1 MSILAEPMPS
11 RELLLLDTIT
21 AIDASCA
28 GAVIVSG
35 SHGGVSSSGFVERAA
50 PRPHAVF
57 FNDAGVGKDR
67 AGIVAL
73 ERLEALGVACAT
85 YSHDSARIGDAAD
98 GYENG
103 VVTHANAGARRAGVG
118 PGQRVREAA
127 RSLGAR
133 GLPGRLAGGH

>member
-1 MSILAEPMPS
+1 MPS
-11 RELLLLDTIT
+11 RDLILLDTIT

-50 PRPHAVF
+50 VYPHAVF
-57 FNDAGVGKDR
+57 FNDAGIGKDG

-73 ERLEALGVACAT
+73 ERLEALGVACVT
-85 YSHDSARIGDAAD
+85 YSHESARIGDAGD

-103 VVTHANAGARRAGVG
+103 VVTHANAGARHAGVRSG
-118 PGQRVREAA
+118 DRVRDAVRA
-127 RSLGAR
+127 LGAR
-133 GLPGRLAGGH
+133 GLPGALDSGH

>member
-1 MSILAEPMPS
+1 MTAIMPS
-11 RELLLLDTIT
+11 RDLLLLDTIT
-21 AIDASCA
+21 AIDDSCA

-50 PRPHAVF
+50 ARPRAVL

-85 YSHDSARIGDAAD
+85 YSHDSARIGDAGD

-103 VVTHANAGARRAGVG
+103 VVTHANAAAQRAGVSVG
-118 PGQRVREAA
+118 ARVRDAV

-133 GLPGRLAGGH
+133 GLPGRLAHDH